1 MKLLHLK
8 IACYLY
14 NQFTDYDDSYL
25 KLLREYPNLDLNQ
38 AKHIKTLIEW
48 LRSWG
53 CRQFKNS
60 NENISIKSIMDWY
73 KSRKSKIPSRND
85 YLIDYDLVNNRK
97 SIIEIFDN
105 LSVRKAA
112 TRQQRNHKINVR
124 IGPVGT
130 AKTLFA
136 LRPNLFS
143 PWDRPIYNKFQLEDT
158 GSGYVEYLLRVQ
170 NELRKIRNSLKGT
183 NFNWNELFVYLKKQH
198 RSYPKL
204 IDEYYWITITQGCDP
219 SVIEKFCINQTV

>member
-1 MKLLHLK
+1 MKLLHLR

-14 NQFTDYDDSYL
+14 NQFTGYDYSYL
-25 KLLREYPNLDLNQ
+25 ELSKKYPNLELNETEQ
-38 AKHIKTLIEW
+38 IKALVKW

-60 NENISIKSIMDWY
+60 NESISINSIMDWY
-73 KSRKSKIPSRND
+73 ELKKTEMPSRD
-85 YLIDYDLVNNRK
+85 DCLIDYDLATNEK
-97 SIIEIFDN
+97 LIIELFNN
-105 LSVRKAA
+105 LSGRKAA
-112 TRQQRNHKINVR
+112 TRQRGNHKIDVR

-143 PWDRPIYNKFQLEDT
+143 PWDTPIYNKFQLEGN
-158 GSGYVEYLLRVQ
+158 GSGYVKYLSRVQ
-170 NELRKIRNSLKGT
+170 NELKEVRDSLKDADM
-183 NFNWNELFVYLKKQH
+183 NWNELFGYLKKQH

-219 SVIEKFCINQTV
+219 LVIENYYNNQTA